1 MSRVLFGTKYVFE
14 AFVISVD
21 LQKLLMEGV
30 AAVKQN
36 NKFRLLMNVTFVFI
50 SPQKSF
56 NYFI

>member
-1 MSRVLFGTKYVFE
+1 MSRVLFGTKHVFE

-36 NKFRLLMNVTFVFI
+36 NKFRLLMNVTFVII
-50 SPQKSF
+50 SPKKKF
-56 NYFI
+56 